1 MKKLGIATG
10 VLAMAAALLSC
21 GGAEGNDPGRAY
33 MPDMYYSRAYE
44 TYGYNNIGDYQQL
57 KKRGI
62 NYNAT
67 PPKGTVAR
75 GAMTGNFDFP
85 ATDSG
90 KAMAASYPNP
100 LADFKM
106 SDGQMKEA
114 ERIYLVNCAI
124 CHGTKLDG
132 NGPLWKDG
140 EGPYPAAPRNL
151 LDDYTKALADGE
163 IYHAITYGK
172 GQMGAYSSQLHPE
185 QRWWVIN
192 YIRLKQGGGAPK
204 APTADTATTGA
215 GAPENQPGTQMG
227 AK

>member
-1 MKKLGIATG
+1 MKKSGIATG
-10 VLAMAAALLSC
+10 ILAMAAALLSC

-44 TYGYNNIGDYQQL
+44 TYGYNNIGDYQKL
-57 KKRGI
+57 KDRGI

-114 ERIYLVNCAI
+114 ERLYLVNCAI

-140 EGPYPAAPRNL
+140 EGPFPAAPPSL
-151 LDDYTKALADGE
+151 VDDARKQSADGE
-163 IYHAITYGK
+163 IYHVITYGK
-172 GQMGAYSSQLHPE
+172 GQMGSYSSQLHPE

-215 GAPENQPGTQMG
+215 GAPENQLGVQMG
-227 AK
+227 TK